1 VRIALIRFSPIS
13 CLHLRLGEESGG
25 NHTEVLV
32 KRTLSL
38 IGLLAVGL
46 MLLFNPSTG
55 LLVSRGEPDLVA
67 AGTYTAEPPPST
79 ASATFGSDPAPG
91 SPDDTSTTG
100 TLPSTTAPA
109 PLEVV
114 ADGPSVSTRFGNFQV
129 RVTVEDG
136 SVVGIDVL
144 QQPADRHSRAI
155 NSQVLPYYV
164 DAALRAQSAGIDLVS
179 GATVTWRAF
188 TESLQGALAEA
199 GVGTT

>member
-1 VRIALIRFSPIS
+1 M
-13 CLHLRLGEESGG
+13 

-38 IGLLAVGL
+38 TGLLAVGL

-55 LLVSRGEPDLVA
+55 LLVSRGEPDLA
-67 AGTYTAEPPPST
+67 AAATSTAEPPPST
-79 ASATFGSDPAPG
+79 TSATVGGDPVPAGSDG
-91 SPDDTSTTG
+91 TTTTS

-109 PLEVV
+109 PVQVV
-114 ADGPSVSTRFGNFQV
+114 VDGPSVTTRFGDFQV
-129 RVTVEDG
+129 RVTAEGG
-136 SVVGIDVL
+136 SLTGIDVL

-155 NSQVLPYYV
+155 NTQVLPYYL
-164 DAALRAQSAGIDLVS
+164 DAALQAQSADIDLVS

-188 TESLQGALAEA
+188 TESLQGALVEA